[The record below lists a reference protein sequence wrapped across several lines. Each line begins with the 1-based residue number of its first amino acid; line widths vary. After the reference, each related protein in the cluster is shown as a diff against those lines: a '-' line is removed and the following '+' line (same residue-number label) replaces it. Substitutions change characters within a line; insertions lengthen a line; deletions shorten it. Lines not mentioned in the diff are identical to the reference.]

1 VRNDEGKMLKITK
14 IDTQDEQ
21 RIVFE
26 GCLIEP
32 WTCDL
37 GSHWEQARHNQPGR
51 KFTVDLRGVTRIDR
65 SGECAL
71 IQMKSAGAEFLARG
85 MRIKYLL
92 KTLECQ
98 VDERRSRGGPE
109 EPAEIDRGKNGRNDS
124 AA

>member
-1 VRNDEGKMLKITK
+1 MRNDEGKMLKITK
-14 IDTQDEQ
+14 IDAATEL
-21 RIVFE
+21 RLVFE

-32 WTCDL
+32 WTRDL

-71 IQMKSAGAEFLARG
+71 AHMKSAGAEFLARG

-98 VDERRSRGGPE
+98 VDERTSRDGPE
-109 EPAEIDRGKNGRNDS
+109 SPAEIDHGKNGRNDS

>member
-1 VRNDEGKMLKITK
+1 MLKITQ
-14 IDTQDEQ
+14 IDTQNEQ

-32 WTCDL
+32 WTRDL
-37 GSHWEQARHNQPGR
+37 GSHWEQERHNQPSR

-71 IQMKSAGAEFLARG
+71 VQMKSAGAEFLARG

-98 VDERRSRGGPE
+98 VDERRSSDGSE
-109 EPAEIDRGKNGRNDS
+109 EPAEIHLGKGGRNNN
-124 AA
+124 AT